1 MGEKHMDNKMIA
13 ACGLD
18 CGSCEIRL
26 APTDPASAIVVIDW
40 FKKQGWLSEDEG
52 MEQIIERKM
61 YCTGCLEDRDT
72 HWSSDCWIL
81 ACCVDQR
88 ALSNCS
94 ECEIFACDRLV
105 DWAKQNESYDNAL
118 ARLRGMRAALR

>member
-1 MGEKHMDNKMIA
+1 MGSDMIA

-26 APTDPASAIVVIDW
+26 APTDPDAARCVIDW
-40 FKKQGWLSEDEG
+40 FKHQGWLSEDEG
-52 MEQIIERKM
+52 LAEIIERGM
-61 YCTGCLEDRDT
+61 YCNGCLGDRDV

-88 ALSNCS
+88 GLSHCS
-94 ECEIFACDRLV
+94 ECEAFACDRLV
-105 DWAKQNESYDNAL
+105 EWSQQNDGYRDAL
-118 ARLRGMRAALR
+118 TRLRELRAATGSGGSS

>member
-1 MGEKHMDNKMIA
+1 MDEKMIA

-26 APTDPASAIVVIDW
+26 APTDPDAAKVVLDW
-40 FKKQGWLSEDEG
+40 FRRQGWLTEDEG
-52 MEQIIERKM
+52 MEQVLQRKM
-61 YCTGCLEDRDT
+61 YCTGCLGDRDI

-88 ALSNCS
+88 GYSNCS
-94 ECEIFACDRLV
+94 ECELFPCDRLV
-105 DWAKQNESYDNAL
+105 NWAKQNDDYAAGLD
-118 ARLRGMRAALR
+118 RLKELSKKSR